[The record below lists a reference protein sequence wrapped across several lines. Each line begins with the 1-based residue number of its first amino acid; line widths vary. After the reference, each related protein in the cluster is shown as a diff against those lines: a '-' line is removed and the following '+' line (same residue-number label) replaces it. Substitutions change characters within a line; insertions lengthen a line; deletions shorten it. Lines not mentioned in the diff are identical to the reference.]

1 MISINLIRHTII
13 ALALGSMLTAIAQTP
28 MDVHDTK
35 YDWSQMAQQI
45 AGDKTTK
52 YEQAYTI
59 YRWLCDNISY
69 DTTYS
74 IYDAD
79 TAYEQKRGVCQAYCE
94 MFYRLG
100 EPLGLQVHVISGK
113 SKDRQGNIPEIG
125 HAWLFVFTDG
135 NSGILIDPTWGAG
148 SVDGNRFTRN
158 DNDDSWFHVDPRWM
172 IFTHYPDDSA
182 YQLLDSPIDYG
193 DFVRIKARYPTLG
206 YFRFDPE
213 QILDSEL
220 GGHSPDIPQ
229 CYYNKDIKV
238 LKMPQEGTL
247 RVGTSYDFI
256 VDAGSNREF
265 AIINE
270 KDYGKEWISS
280 GTQQGVR
287 FTPSTGGSLHL
298 SHRDKGSQ
306 GNWTTLVEYK
316 VAKPSHADIA
326 ALEKT
331 SPEKSPTLTSL
342 DNYDARLLK
351 SKGIDFMS
359 LLADVKRD
367 GIRKLPHISSRDNF
381 SINSAPM
388 NGVLRAGQTY
398 TFKISP
404 YEVGD
409 WVIINGDTWLR
420 GWTQDA
426 ATKAWVM
433 TVTPTAGGKLQ
444 LGFKPEGD
452 TGKSYSIL
460 MEYEI
465 R

>member
-13 ALALGSMLTAIAQTP
+13 ALALGSMLTAAAQTP

-35 YDWSQMAQQI
+35 YDWSQMARQI
-45 AGDKTTK
+45 AGDKSSR
-52 YEQAYTI
+52 YDQAYAI

-69 DTTYS
+69 DTSYS
-74 IYDAD
+74 IHDAD

-113 SKDRQGNIPEIG
+113 SKDRDGNIPDMG

-148 SVDGNRFTRN
+148 SVDNHRFTRSV
-158 DNDDSWFHVDPRWM
+158 NDDSWFHVDPYWM

-182 YQLLDSPIDYG
+182 YQLLDSPIDYAG
-193 DFVRIKARYPTLG
+193 FVRIKPRYPELG
-206 YFRFDPE
+206 YFRFDPK

-220 GGHSPDIPQ
+220 NGNAPDIPQ
-229 CYYNKDIKV
+229 CYYNKDVKV

-247 RVGTSYDFI
+247 RVGASYDFI
-256 VDAGSNREF
+256 VDGGNHEF

-270 KDYGKEWISS
+270 KDYGKEWIAS
-280 GTQQGVR
+280 GSQQGIR
-287 FTPSTGGSLHL
+287 FTPSSGGSLHL
-298 SHRDKGSQ
+298 SYRDKGSQ
-306 GNWTTLVEYK
+306 GKWTTMVGYK
-316 VAKPSHADIA
+316 VAKPSPADIE

-331 SPEKSPTLTSL
+331 APGKSPRLTSL
-342 DNYDARLLK
+342 ENYDATLLK
-351 SKGIDFMS
+351 SKGIDLAA
-359 LLADVKRD
+359 LLADVKGN
-367 GIRKLPHISSRDNF
+367 GIKKIPRISSRDNF

-388 NGVLRAGQTY
+388 DGTLRSGRTY
-398 TFKISP
+398 TFRISP
-404 YEVGD
+404 YEAGD
-409 WVIINGDTWLR
+409 WVIINGDAWLR
-420 GWTQDA
+420 DWTQDPS
-426 ATKAWVM
+426 TKAWVM
-433 TVTPTAGGKLQ
+433 TVTAAPGGKLQ

-452 TGKSYSIL
+452 TGKSYSIM
-460 MEYEI
+460 MEYDI